1 MSPRYEK
8 QAKFLERQR
17 VEISQREGKIITWQ
31 ELANRV
37 GVSFQSMSRY
47 KDGLSLCEPAIR
59 PAMADVF
66 GPDVWEAM
74 GMLPPDVDPAF
85 LRLYLGAKQDPNLK
99 RILDDAMERAQ
110 EYQEKQPTTGQLS
123 FV

>member
-1 MSPRYEK
+1 
-8 QAKFLERQR
+8 
-17 VEISQREGKIITWQ
+17 
-31 ELANRV
+31 
-37 GVSFQSMSRY
+37 MSRY

>member
-1 MSPRYEK
+1 MSRYKKLAE
-8 QAKFLERQR
+8 FLERQR
-17 VEISQREGKIITWQ
+17 VEISRREGHIVTWQ

-37 GVSFQSMSRY
+37 GVAFQSMGRY
-47 KDGLSLCEPAIR
+47 KDGNTMPELAVR
-59 PAMADVF
+59 QRMAEVF
-66 GPDVWEAM
+66 GPDIWVAM
-74 GMLPPDVDPAF
+74 GMLPPDLDPAF